1 MGEKFASRTIRRY
14 PPSKCVASPLSHGDG
29 QRGTAEEASDPGGI
43 AWRGP
48 GLIPPRPCALERPPS
63 ACTPSWRG
71 GRTPPSPPDEPGGMP
86 PPRAGV
92 DRRSR
97 IGRSCSPLWSG
108 VSGRRP
114 CRLPSPPGFDPAAVY
129 EEVGGGWIEP
139 PCGLE
144 GGRILPEGEEAGNV
158 GNGRLLAGRRSGS
171 DPEGRVEDDGAADR
185 QPSLPL
191 LVDEGLIDAG
201 DQIRREPVL
210 QDDL

>member
-1 MGEKFASRTIRRY
+1 
-14 PPSKCVASPLSHGDG
+14 
-29 QRGTAEEASDPGGI
+29 
-43 AWRGP
+43 
-48 GLIPPRPCALERPPS
+48 
-63 ACTPSWRG
+63 
-71 GRTPPSPPDEPGGMP
+71 
-86 PPRAGV
+86 
-92 DRRSR
+92 
-97 IGRSCSPLWSG
+97 
-108 VSGRRP
+108 
-114 CRLPSPPGFDPAAVY
+114 LPSPPGFDPAAVY

-191 LVDEGLIDAG
+191 LGDEGLIDAG
-201 DQIRREPVL
+201 DQIRRELVL

>member
-1 MGEKFASRTIRRY
+1 MSQGGCLPHA
-14 PPSKCVASPLSHGDG
+14 
-29 QRGTAEEASDPGGI
+29 PGWIEG
-43 AWRGP
+43 AAQDTF
-48 GLIPPRPCALERPPS
+48 LL
-63 ACTPSWRG
+63 TPMVGSFR
-71 GRTPPSPPDEPGGMP
+71 
-86 PPRAGV
+86 
-92 DRRSR
+92 
-97 IGRSCSPLWSG
+97 
-108 VSGRRP
+108 RRP

-129 EEVGGGWIEP
+129 EEEGGGWIEP

-144 GGRILPEGEEAGNV
+144 G
-158 GNGRLLAGRRSGS
+158 GRRSGS